1 MYFYKMNEQ
10 EKEKLKLLNIDEN
23 KYERVIEFIKYINGI
38 GYIVVDY
45 IRAMINN
52 NGVRMEKDIYKL
64 EVEPELDLNKA
75 KKKINKFL
83 KECYG
88 EE

>member
-1 MYFYKMNEQ
+1 M
-10 EKEKLKLLNIDEN
+10 
-23 KYERVIEFIKYINGI
+23 
-38 GYIVVDY
+38 VDY